1 MFVKILCRR
10 LLEPMPNAGL
20 LGRGAGAVQPWSKVG
35 IGNFAVKN
43 LRTGYQK
50 VNREGNSLIPLLGL
64 NHTVEENELS
74 TGGRIVSGPMGW

>member
-43 LRTGYQK
+43 LSFGYDDGRKAGLLRQNLTTGIGA
-50 VNREGNSLIPLLGL
+50 VADAG
-64 NHTVEENELS
+64 
-74 TGGRIVSGPMGW
+74 